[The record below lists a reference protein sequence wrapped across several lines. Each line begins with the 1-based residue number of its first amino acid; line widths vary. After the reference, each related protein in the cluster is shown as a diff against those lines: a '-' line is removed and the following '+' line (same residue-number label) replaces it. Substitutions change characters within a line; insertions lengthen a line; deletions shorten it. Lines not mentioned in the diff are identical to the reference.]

1 MTYSHD
7 GFGLGHLRRNTTI
20 ASQLA
25 DEVPTSSV
33 LMLIGCP
40 TGAVF
45 RLPNGVD
52 FIKLP
57 SIIKRDTGVWHPL
70 RLRIG
75 LERTKTLRVATIQQV
90 AHVFHP
96 QLLLVD
102 HVPVG
107 VWGELLPL
115 LEMLKR
121 SDDPPLIVLGIRDIL
136 DCPEVTRRLWER
148 EGSYQAIRRY
158 YDEIFIY
165 GCQEVFDTSSHYGLE
180 DRKSVV

>member
-20 ASQLA
+20 ASHFANEL
-25 DEVPTSSV
+25 PTSSV

-45 RLPNGVD
+45 KLPPGVD

-75 LERTKTLRVATIQQV
+75 LDKTKALRTATIHEV
-90 AHVFHP
+90 AHVLHP

-107 VWGELLPL
+107 VWGELLPV

-121 SDDPPLIVLGIRDIL
+121 RDDAPTIVLGLRDIV
-136 DCPEVTRRLWER
+136 DRPEVTRTLWER
-148 EGSYQAIRRY
+148 EGASQAIRR
-158 YDEIFIY
+158 
-165 GCQEVFDTSSHYGLE
+165 
-180 DRKSVV
+180 